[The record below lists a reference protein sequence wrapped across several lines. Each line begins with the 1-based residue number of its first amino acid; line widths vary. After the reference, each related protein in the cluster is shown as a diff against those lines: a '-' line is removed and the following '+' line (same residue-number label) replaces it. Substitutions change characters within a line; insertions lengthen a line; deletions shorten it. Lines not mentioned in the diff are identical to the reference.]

1 MIQPARRRMV
11 NDSLIARNFRMATVL
26 VWDHG
31 LGQTLQES
39 ADLCNAT
46 GSPMVLLKRW
56 GFPQLQVGIFHC
68 EISMSPIFPEWRWRV
83 EGEA

>member
-46 GSPMVLLKRW
+46 GSPMFLLTKV
-56 GFPQLQVGIFHC
+56 GF
-68 EISMSPIFPEWRWRV
+68 SPTPGGDFPLRDKHVTYLSGVAV
-83 EGEA
+83 EG